1 MVLKQKMTH
10 PPISCEKSLEGSCR
24 RVGTFNYI
32 IAGDAGGVNS
42 ITKMLTQIYD
52 VSI

>member
-10 PPISCEKSLEGSCR
+10 PPISCEKSLEGSCW
-24 RVGTFNYI
+24 RVGTFDYS
-32 IAGDAGGVNS
+32 IADAADRVNS
-42 ITKMLTQIYD
+42 ITKMLTEIYD